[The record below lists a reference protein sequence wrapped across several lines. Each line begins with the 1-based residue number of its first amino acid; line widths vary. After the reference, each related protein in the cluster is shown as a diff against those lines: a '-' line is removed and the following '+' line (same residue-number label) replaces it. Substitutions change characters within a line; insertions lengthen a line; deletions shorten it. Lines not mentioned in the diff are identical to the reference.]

1 MHRIR
6 LTAALALALLVV
18 APRAASADI
27 TGFLGFT
34 TSPVNRTTAG
44 FGVGMSLVIAGF
56 EFEYSSAQEKEI
68 DGATSLRTGMF
79 NGLLQTPTSGF
90 QLYFTVGGGVYR
102 ERWRDVQE
110 TNFGTNIGGGVKLH
124 LAGPLRARFD
134 FRIFNLRGEALYPH
148 PKRFYAGLNVA
159 F

>member
-1 MHRIR
+1 MHPIR
-6 LTAALALALLVV
+6 TTVFAVALLAAAPTAAW
-18 APRAASADI
+18 ADI

-56 EFEYSSAQEKEI
+56 EFEYSSTQEKEI
-68 DGATSLRTGMF
+68 DGAPSLRTGMF
-79 NGLLQTPTSGF
+79 NGLLQTPTSGM

-110 TNFGTNIGGGVKLH
+110 TNFGTNIGGGVKVR
-124 LAGPLRARFD
+124 LAGPVRARFD
-134 FRIFNLRGEALYPH
+134 FRVFNLRGDALYPH
-148 PKRFYAGLNVA
+148 PKRVYAGLNIA